1 MALSVL
7 GFFVKIIFFWRIVRL
22 TVTGVSNTD
31 VYVGRNLWICEIHG
45 LRNLWIL
52 SSRRNPRMFAQSMD
66 RAGYYLPI
74 LYRPYINL
82 TFINYNIA
90 RQVAVCDW

>member
-1 MALSVL
+1 
-7 GFFVKIIFFWRIVRL
+7 
-22 TVTGVSNTD
+22 
-31 VYVGRNLWICEIHG
+31 
-45 LRNLWIL
+45 
-52 SSRRNPRMFAQSMD
+52 MFAQSMD
-66 RAGYYLPI
+66 RAGYDLPI